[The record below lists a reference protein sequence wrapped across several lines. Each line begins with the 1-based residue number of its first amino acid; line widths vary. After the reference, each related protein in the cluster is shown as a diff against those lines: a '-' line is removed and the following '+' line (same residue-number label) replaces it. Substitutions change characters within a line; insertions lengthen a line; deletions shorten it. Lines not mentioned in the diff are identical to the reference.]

1 MIFGATPGSE
11 DAPRNEELAVLER
24 HRPLVSGVPG

>member
-1 MIFGATPGSE
+1 MIFGAKTRPE
-11 DAPRNEELAVLER
+11 DAPRDEELAVLER